1 MSKRFLLGLDMDETI
16 VDFVPAVFEEVS
28 AKYGLYL
35 DIKDWE
41 DHNIDLEDYIFPKLP
56 IFVQQLF
63 KDSLDFFYSEILK
76 KGFFSRLL
84 PFKNAINVVQSLQK
98 DYDIV
103 IITKP
108 SNWYSSAIEKYLWV
122 EKYLPELKNN
132 LIFVSNL
139 EQKRLINVD
148 ILIDDN
154 PKVFAGS
161 NRHGIFVKSRRYKHC
176 PNDEGILRLSIDNIV
191 ELPLALEKLVGG
203 LSCKS

>member
-1 MSKRFLLGLDMDETI
+1 MDETI
-16 VDFVPAVFEEVS
+16 VDFVPAVFEEAS
-28 AKYGLYL
+28 TKYGLDL

-41 DHNIDLEDYIFPKLP
+41 NQNIDLEDYLFPKLP
-56 IFVQQLF
+56 ICVQQLF
-63 KDSLDFFYSEILK
+63 KDSTDFFYSEILK

-84 PFKNAINVVQSLQK
+84 PFANAVEVVKSIQK

-108 SNWYSSAIEKYLWV
+108 SNWHSSANEKYLWV
-122 EKYLPELKNN
+122 EKYLPDLKNN

-161 NRHGIFVKSRRYKHC
+161 IRPGIFVKSRRYKDC
-176 PNDEGILRLSIDNIV
+176 PNDEGILRISIDNIV
-191 ELPLALEKLVGG
+191 ELPSALEKLVEG
-203 LSCKS
+203 LS